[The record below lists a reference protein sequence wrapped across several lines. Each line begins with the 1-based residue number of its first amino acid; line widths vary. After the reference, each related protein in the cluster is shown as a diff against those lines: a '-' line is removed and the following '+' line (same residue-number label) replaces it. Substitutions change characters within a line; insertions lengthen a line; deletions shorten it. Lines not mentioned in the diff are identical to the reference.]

1 MLKKQ
6 VHFSRRIF
14 FGKKKLEINFCH
26 RGRIDPSAHLLFV
39 LGLAGCADT
48 DSDDDDD
55 DNDADEDGDNDFDQD
70 RFDFVPKRA
79 VE

>member
-1 MLKKQ
+1 MHSCENRTY
-6 VHFSRRIF
+6 V
-14 FGKKKLEINFCH
+14 
-26 RGRIDPSAHLLFV
+26 DDDA
-39 LGLAGCADT
+39 
-48 DSDDDDD
+48 DDDD